1 MFVIDYVKH
10 SDSNRIVVPPFHSG
24 HLGLLPRSADQHIA
38 LLQSA
43 PGSAGCEL
51 CITPYERELEYLF
64 RLKCVLLEKRGV
76 VNKLLRAIAALGI
89 NILSWESATLESNGG
104 HGVFM
109 LLDWSTTASPEKVP
123 LPKNLQG
130 MFFPR
135 LSGVIPANDLRYV
148 RLLRQILGQCA
159 DVLIWDF
166 DRDSGTAVPRLRL
179 NEFEESRVVQT
190 RGSIELSKATERK
203 VRLDDAG
210 VAFEIDSRV
219 AADTRMATARDHGDP
234 LHYILVSDIES
245 KTLRV
250 FIPRRGREKRMA
262 HLGFSHK
269 NLPGAL
275 CAITEVI
282 AASQLSIVSGLVRK
296 MTDERNI
303 LEVTVEHESREM
315 SRAALVEDSSM
326 WALRHLD
333 LEGDRVKEWLRYYR
347 VALQPPLYPKD
358 MPFSPVALYDG
369 GTPPETVTIV
379 TAERAEKDVQ
389 IMASRAATDDDFA
402 PRRWLTNL
410 MFAPEWGPQGKPSVF
425 LSYPRGAATE
435 AALVRQTL
443 GSRFHYIVLQDADV
457 EHITEG
463 AIEKILQAHCF
474 IGIWHPE
481 KVKGGK
487 PSLSPWMPFEYGV
500 ALSHNKQCV
509 ILSHHDLPEYLADR
523 ISRDTARIIYSNLAT
538 EPERLKDLERRCEPW
553 EAGHRRLSLSA
564 TRRTAKPRNA
574 ANVYEAKRGEA
585 MAMGD
590 SCGQADTIAE
600 ACMTM
605 ERGKRCEHARRS
617 NSLYCGCHAA
627 LQAAD
632 EELFGMT

>member
-24 HLGLLPRSADQHIA
+24 HLGLLPKSADQHIA
-38 LLQSA
+38 LLQST
-43 PGSAGCEL
+43 PGSSGCEL
-51 CITPYERELEYLF
+51 CITPYDRELQYLF

-130 MFFPR
+130 IFFPR
-135 LSGVIPANDLRYV
+135 LSGLIPPNDLRYI

-190 RGSIELSKATERK
+190 RGSIEVSKATDRK

-219 AADTRMATARDHGDP
+219 AADTRMATARDQGDP

-250 FIPRRGREKRMA
+250 FIPRRGRERRMA
-262 HLGFSHK
+262 HLGFAHN

-282 AASQLSIVSGLVRK
+282 AASSLSIVSGLVRK
-296 MTDERNI
+296 MTDDRNI
-303 LEVTVEHESREM
+303 LEVTVEHESQEM
-315 SRAALVEDSSM
+315 SRGALVDDPST
-326 WALRHLD
+326 WALRHLNLD
-333 LEGDRVKEWLRYYR
+333 NEHVKDWMRYYR
-347 VALQPPLYPKD
+347 VTLQPPLYPKE
-358 MPFSPVALYDG
+358 MPFAGVALYDG
-369 GTPPETVTIV
+369 GTPPEIVTIV

-389 IMASRAATDDDFA
+389 AMAARAAADDDFA
-402 PRRWLTNL
+402 PRRWLTDL
-410 MFAPEWGPQGKPSVF
+410 IFAAEWGPQGKPSVF
-425 LSYPRGAATE
+425 LSFPRAAASE
-435 AALVRQTL
+435 AALVRQAL
-443 GSRFHYIVLQDADV
+443 GNRFNFIVLQDADGV
-457 EHITEG
+457 ERITEG
-463 AIEKILQAHCF
+463 AIERILQAHCF

-481 KVKGGK
+481 RVRGRK

-509 ILSHHDLPEYLADR
+509 ILSHRDLPEFLADR
-523 ISRDTARIIYSNLAT
+523 IARDTARIIYGNLAT
-538 EPERLKDLERRCEPW
+538 EADKLKDLARRCEPW

-564 TRRTAKPRNA
+564 TRRTGKARNPAPFYGPKPMA
-574 ANVYEAKRGEA
+574 A
-585 MAMGD
+585 GD
-590 SCGQADTIAE
+590 TCLAAETIMD
-600 ACMTM
+600 ACISLH
-605 ERGKRCEHARRS
+605 RGKRCEHARRR
-617 NSLYCGCHAA
+617 NSLHCDCHAA
-627 LQAAD
+627 VQIDL
-632 EELFGMT
+632 EELSGS